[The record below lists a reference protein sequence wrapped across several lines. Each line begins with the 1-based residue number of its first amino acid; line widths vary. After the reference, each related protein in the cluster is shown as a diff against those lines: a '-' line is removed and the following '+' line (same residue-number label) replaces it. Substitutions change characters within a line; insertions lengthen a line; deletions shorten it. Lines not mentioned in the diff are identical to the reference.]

1 MIFGKILIINNFNSI
16 NINMNNTST
25 NNKKE
30 IKIMD
35 KNNLII
41 DTKNNNKRIKILV
54 NKNIANIKMI

>member
-1 MIFGKILIINNFNSI
+1 
-16 NINMNNTST
+16 MNNTST